1 MLLKTPGPD
10 PILVIDDEADL
21 RELLEISIRRMG
33 HDVVLAGSLAEARQH
48 LAARRY
54 SLVLTDMRL
63 GDGLGIDIVRQLS
76 SAPERVPVAVI
87 TAYGSADNAVE
98 ALKAGAFDYIA
109 KPVSLDHL
117 RSLIL
122 NALGRQRR
130 DSAEEG
136 GGAAPETAD
145 RAASLLPG
153 HSPAMHEVRRA
164 LSRLARSMAPIVISG
179 ESGSGKERA
188 ARAIHAVSTR
198 AAHPF
203 IAVNCGAIPETL
215 MESEFFGY
223 AKGAFTG
230 ADAERGGFFQAANG
244 GTLLLDEV
252 ADLPLAMQVKLLRVL
267 QERRVRKI
275 GASREE
281 SVDVRVLC
289 ASHKDLSGMVA
300 SGQFRQDLFYRLNVL
315 ALRMPTL
322 RERRE
327 DIPVLAGAIL
337 EHLAV
342 RYGDRYPKRLSAA
355 ALQVLSDYPFPG
367 HVRELE
373 NLLERA
379 YAFAEGLIIE
389 VADLGPLEAGM
400 ALSATP
406 RPAGQP
412 PYLPPAEALQRAAGA
427 APVAAAPSPSSLA
440 AGWSAPAPAAPAAWS
455 DPGQHGWPDPQRDA
469 RAEAAPARSGMP
481 PEPVPQP
488 VAPRPGELAGEPCRA
503 SFPIDLPGRLEALER
518 DLILQALQQTG
529 FNRTAAAPLL
539 GLSFRQLRY
548 RIQQL
553 GIREGR
559 DDPAEGTADSADG
572 GQFAAAEG
580 GRDA

>member
-1 MLLKTPGPD
+1 MPLKTPGPD

-21 RELLEISIRRMG
+21 RELLDISIRRMG
-33 HDVVLAGSLAEARQH
+33 HDVVLAGSLAEARQQ

-109 KPVSLDHL
+109 KPVSLDQL

-122 NALGRQRR
+122 NALGRQQR
-130 DSAEEG
+130 DGAEG
-136 GGAAPETAD
+136 AGAAVRESAD

-153 HSPAMHEVRRA
+153 HSPAMHEVRRS

-188 ARAIHAVSTR
+188 ARAIHAVSAR

-215 MESEFFGY
+215 MESEFFGHV
-223 AKGAFTG
+223 KGAFTG

-289 ASHKDLSGMVA
+289 ASHKDLSAMVA

-315 ALRMPTL
+315 ALRVPTL
-322 RERRE
+322 RERHE

-342 RYGDRYPKRLSAA
+342 RYGDPHPKRLSAA
-355 ALQVLSDYPFPG
+355 ALQRLSNYSFPG
-367 HVRELE
+367 NVRELE

-379 YAFAEGLIIE
+379 YAFAEGETIE
-389 VADLGPLEAGM
+389 VDDLGPLDAGTGY
-400 ALSATP
+400 SAVP
-406 RPAGQP
+406 RP
-412 PYLPPAEALQRAAGA
+412 PASVSSADAAPWA
-427 APVAAAPSPSSLA
+427 APVAYPGAGAPPPL
-440 AGWSAPAPAAPAAWS
+440 PAAPAAPS
-455 DPGQHGWPDPQRDA
+455 GLRPDLQHEAPPESRSGVHAAALSQP
-469 RAEAAPARSGMP
+469 AAPSLGD
-481 PEPVPQP
+481 
-488 VAPRPGELAGEPCRA
+488 GAGAACRA
-503 SFPIDLPGRLEALER
+503 TFPIDLTGCLEALER

-559 DDPAEGTADSADG
+559 DDAADG
-572 GQFAAAEG
+572 ADASEAMREGPMGGLLAADGE
-580 GRDA
+580 RDA

>member
-1 MLLKTPGPD
+1 MSLKTPGPD

-21 RELLEISIRRMG
+21 RELLDISIRRMG
-33 HDVVLAGSLAEARQH
+33 HDVVLAGSLAEARAQ

-63 GDGLGIDIVRQLS
+63 GDGQGIDIVRQLS

-109 KPVSLDHL
+109 KPVSLDQL

-122 NALGRQRR
+122 NALGRQQR
-130 DSAEEG
+130 DPAEGGDGSEG
-136 GGAAPETAD
+136 GEGGAAAGTAD
-145 RAASLLPG
+145 RAVNLLPG
-153 HSPAMHEVRRA
+153 HSAAMHEVRRS

-188 ARAIHAVSTR
+188 ARAIHAISTR
-198 AAHPF
+198 ASHPF
-203 IAVNCGAIPETL
+203 VAVNCGAIPETL

-223 AKGAFTG
+223 VKGAFTG
-230 ADAERGGFFQAANG
+230 ADAERGGFFQAAHG

-281 SVDVRVLC
+281 NVDVRVLC
-289 ASHKDLSGMVA
+289 ASHKDLAAMVA
-300 SGQFRQDLFYRLNVL
+300 AGQFRQDLFYRLNVL

-327 DIPVLAGAIL
+327 DLPVLAGAIL

-342 RYGDRYPKRLSAA
+342 RYGDRHPKRLSTAA
-355 ALQVLSDYPFPG
+355 QQRLAEYPFPG
-367 HVRELE
+367 NVRELE

-379 YAFAEGLIIE
+379 YAFAEGDAIE
-389 VADLGPLEAGM
+389 VDDLGPLEPGAAPPGGAYAG
-400 ALSATP
+400 A
-406 RPAGQP
+406 PAGSP
-412 PYLPPAEALQRAAGA
+412 PPAAAAPGVPSDARYAGRAEALDAHGGYGEPAPGDAAGE
-427 APVAAAPSPSSLA
+427 
-440 AGWSAPAPAAPAAWS
+440 AG
-455 DPGQHGWPDPQRDA
+455 R
-469 RAEAAPARSGMP
+469 
-481 PEPVPQP
+481 VT
-488 VAPRPGELAGEPCRA
+488 
-503 SFPIDLPGRLEALER
+503 FPIDLPGRLEALER

-559 DDPAEGTADSADG
+559 EDAADDAGGEGLD
-572 GQFAAAEG
+572 AAAHG

>member
-21 RELLEISIRRMG
+21 RELLDISIRRMG
-33 HDVVLAGSLAEARQH
+33 HDVVLAGSLAEARQQ

-109 KPVSLDHL
+109 KPVSLDQL

-122 NALGRQRR
+122 NALGRQQR
-130 DSAEEG
+130 DGAE
-136 GGAAPETAD
+136 GAGAVVRESAD

-153 HSPAMHEVRRA
+153 HSPAMHEVRRS

-188 ARAIHAVSTR
+188 ARAIHAVSAR

-215 MESEFFGY
+215 MESEFFGHV
-223 AKGAFTG
+223 KGAFTG

-289 ASHKDLSGMVA
+289 ASHKDLSAMVA

-315 ALRMPTL
+315 ALRVPTL
-322 RERRE
+322 RERHE

-342 RYGDRYPKRLSAA
+342 RYGDPHPKRLSAA
-355 ALQVLSDYPFPG
+355 ALQRLSDYSFPG
-367 HVRELE
+367 NVRELE

-379 YAFAEGLIIE
+379 YAFAEGETIE
-389 VADLGPLEAGM
+389 VDDLGPLDAGTGYS
-400 ALSATP
+400 ALP
-406 RPAGQP
+406 RP
-412 PYLPPAEALQRAAGA
+412 PASVSSADAAPWA
-427 APVAAAPSPSSLA
+427 APVAYPGAGAPPPLPAVPAAPSGLRPDLQHEAPPESRSGAHA
-440 AGWSAPAPAAPAAWS
+440 AALSQPAAPSLGDGEGAA
-455 DPGQHGWPDPQRDA
+455 
-469 RAEAAPARSGMP
+469 
-481 PEPVPQP
+481 
-488 VAPRPGELAGEPCRA
+488 CRA
-503 SFPIDLPGRLEALER
+503 TFPIDLTGRLEALER

-559 DDPAEGTADSADG
+559 DDAADG
-572 GQFAAAEG
+572 ADASEAMRDGPMGGLLAADGE
-580 GRDA
+580 RDA